1 MMTNTIEQKKQLLS
15 DCLLQYSSP
24 VIKYDGSRISTNI
37 PTDSVQ
43 TRMIRAAIVIRRIP
57 DDVFSREVDSTI
69 TNINDERLAAFI
81 EKHIGECIG
90 EEPVC
95 ITDEHQMDIVRDAII
110 RRLTHWLATGEFDSL
125 LDAEH
130 AIANAKDAALSVSP
144 VNPDK
149 AIQFMLFAA
158 FMYEDETMIID
169 KADDHLKSYLIES
182 SYIILSE
189 MDFTEVFDK

>member
-1 MMTNTIEQKKQLLS
+1 MTNTIEQKKQLLS

-24 VIKYDGSRISTNI
+24 VIKYDGSGISTNI

>member
-1 MMTNTIEQKKQLLS
+1 MTTTIEQKKQLLS

-24 VIKYDGSRISTNI
+24 VIKYDGSGISTDI

-81 EKHIGECIG
+81 EKHIDECIG

-130 AIANAKDAALSVSP
+130 AIANAKDVALSVSP

-149 AIQFMLFAA
+149 AIRFMLFAA

-182 SYIILSE
+182 SYVILSE
-189 MDFTEVFDK
+189 MDFMEVFGK